1 MHCRLG
7 SATLS
12 QLAFPMESNPNFPW
26 EKSQWGKTVFKKK
39 KLQGCT
45 PCPSGLHT
53 KGQGTIMYSYV
64 LLVFPQMSKVQR
76 CTLCPSGLSTKGLL
90 YLCPDDVPESVPH
103 PPGPSPVPA
112 TRDSC
117 LRCLPHPCRHR
128 VYIVSPQSPAG
139 GVLWL
144 SAGDATCLGIC
155 KGDKYDKIH
164 LEKKSEMFNFAK
176 LQLERPFQC
185 TA

>member
-1 MHCRLG
+1 METLTYPACTVGWVAQLCRSWL
-7 SATLS
+7 SPWKATRIS
-12 QLAFPMESNPNFPW
+12 HGRNPNGA
-26 EKSQWGKTVFKKK
+26 KLYLRKKNYK
-39 KLQGCT
+39 DV
-45 PCPSGLHT
+45 LH
-53 KGQGTIMYSYV
+53 V

-90 YLCPDDVPESVPH
+90 YLCPDNVPESVPH
-103 PPGPSPVPA
+103 PPGPSPAPA

-164 LEKKSEMFNFAK
+164 LEKKK
-176 LQLERPFQC
+176 
-185 TA
+185 